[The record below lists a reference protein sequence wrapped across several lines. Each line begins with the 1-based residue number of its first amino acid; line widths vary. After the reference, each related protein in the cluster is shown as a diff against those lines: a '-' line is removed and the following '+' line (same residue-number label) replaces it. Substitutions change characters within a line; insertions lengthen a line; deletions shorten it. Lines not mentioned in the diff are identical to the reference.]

1 MSAAILGREMR
12 RRDFI
17 KVIAGSAATL
27 PLAARAQQPAMPVIG
42 YLQSASPSYFAQFS
56 DAVRQGLNEIGYVE
70 GQNVAIER
78 RSAEGHYDRLAALA
92 AGLVD
97 RQVAVILAAGGTDPA
112 KAAKA
117 ATSNIPI
124 VFVSAAD
131 PVRTGLVASLNR
143 PGGNVT
149 SVSLLASAL
158 DAKKLGLLRELAP
171 KASTIGVLI
180 NPDYPSANSQRE
192 EAQQAAARLGLR
204 PLMLSARADGE
215 IDLAFASAA
224 KQGAD
229 ALLVAT
235 DPFLLSRRERL
246 VALAARYAVPA
257 IYAQREVV
265 TAGGLIS
272 YGPHFWDGYRQAGA
286 YVGRV
291 LKGEKPADLPVL
303 QPTKFE
309 LVINLKTAK
318 ALGLEVPDR
327 LLALADEVIE

>member
-1 MSAAILGREMR
+1 MAWPRAAH
-12 RRDFI
+12 
-17 KVIAGSAATL
+17 
-27 PLAARAQQPAMPVIG
+27 AQRPAMPAIG
-42 YLQSASPSYFAQFS
+42 YLQSASPSYYAQFIG
-56 DAVRQGLNEIGYVE
+56 AVSQGLKEAGYIE
-70 GQNVAIER
+70 DQNVVIER

-92 AGLVD
+92 ADLVG
-97 RQVAVILAAGGTDPA
+97 RQVAVILAAGGSDPA
-112 KAAKA
+112 KEAKA
-117 ATSNIPI
+117 ATSDIPI

-131 PVRTGLVASLNR
+131 PVRT
-143 PGGNVT
+143 
-149 SVSLLASAL
+149 
-158 DAKKLGLLRELAP
+158 
-171 KASTIGVLI
+171 
-180 NPDYPSANSQRE
+180 DYPSANSQRE

-204 PLMLSARADGE
+204 PVMLSAHADGE

-272 YGPHFWDGYRQAGA
+272 YGPRFWDGYRQAGA

>member
-1 MSAAILGREMR
+1 MRSRELMLLGAAMT
-12 RRDFI
+12 
-17 KVIAGSAATL
+17 AAPAL
-27 PLAARAQQPAMPVIG
+27 RAQQKAVPVIG
-42 YLQSASPSYFAQFS
+42 YLGGASPGPFAPFV
-56 DAVRQGLNEIGYVE
+56 AAFRQGLRETGYVE
-70 GQNVAIER
+70 GQNLTIEYR
-78 RSAEGHYDRLAALA
+78 WAEGHYDRLAALA
-92 AGLVD
+92 ADLVN
-97 RQVAVILAAGGTDPA
+97 RQVALILAAGGTDPA

-124 VFVSAAD
+124 IFVSAAD

-149 SVSLLASAL
+149 GVSLLASAL

-171 KASTIGVLI
+171 KTSTIGVLI

-204 PLMLSARADGE
+204 PVMLSAHADGE

-235 DPFLLSRRERL
+235 DPLLLSRRERL

-265 TAGGLIS
+265 SGGGLIS
-272 YGPHFWDGYRQAGA
+272 YGPHFWDGHRQAGA

-318 ALGLEVPDR
+318 ALGLNIQPQP
-327 LLALADEVIE
+327 LATADEVIE

>member
-1 MSAAILGREMR
+1 MAKSSRHSR
-12 RRDFI
+12 
-17 KVIAGSAATL
+17 
-27 PLAARAQQPAMPVIG
+27 ARP
-42 YLQSASPSYFAQFS
+42 
-56 DAVRQGLNEIGYVE
+56 
-70 GQNVAIER
+70 
-78 RSAEGHYDRLAALA
+78 
-92 AGLVD
+92 
-97 RQVAVILAAGGTDPA
+97 
-112 KAAKA
+112 
-117 ATSNIPI
+117 
-124 VFVSAAD
+124 
-131 PVRTGLVASLNR
+131 
-143 PGGNVT
+143 
-149 SVSLLASAL
+149 
-158 DAKKLGLLRELAP
+158 
-171 KASTIGVLI
+171 
-180 NPDYPSANSQRE
+180 
-192 EAQQAAARLGLR
+192 
-204 PLMLSARADGE
+204 
-215 IDLAFASAA
+215 
-224 KQGAD
+224 D

>member
-1 MSAAILGREMR
+1 
-12 RRDFI
+12 
-17 KVIAGSAATL
+17 V
-27 PLAARAQQPAMPVIG
+27 V
-42 YLQSASPSYFAQFS
+42 
-56 DAVRQGLNEIGYVE
+56 
-70 GQNVAIER
+70 IER

-92 AGLVD
+92 ADLVD

-149 SVSLLASAL
+149 GVSLLASAL

-180 NPDYPSANSQRE
+180 NPDYPSANSQLE

-215 IDLAFASAA
+215 IDFAFASAA

-265 TAGGLIS
+265 SGGGLIS
-272 YGPHFWDGYRQAGA
+272 YGPLFWDGYRQAGA
-286 YVGRV
+286 YVRRV